1 MRVQRAVLC
10 GLAGEF
16 DDNLIGIVINQALE
30 YLRHGF
36 RHRDGRGKDVEIE
49 HVAAGVAETLLW
61 FTAGPRNLSS
71 RGWGCGHA

>member
-10 GLAGEF
+10 GF

-36 RHRDGRGKDVEIE
+36 RHHDGRGRDVEIE

-61 FTAGPRNLSS
+61 FTSGSHNLSI
-71 RGWGCGHA
+71 RGCGHA